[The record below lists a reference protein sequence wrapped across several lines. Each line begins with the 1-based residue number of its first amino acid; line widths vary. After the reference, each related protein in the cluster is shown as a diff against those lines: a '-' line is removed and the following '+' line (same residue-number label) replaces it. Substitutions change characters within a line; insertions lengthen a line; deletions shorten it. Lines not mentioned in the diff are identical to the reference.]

1 MKLRHKIANMQ
12 TWEVPVATQARTNG
26 SWPSLSQF
34 DPYFALTCETMF
46 TKGKRVQFQ
55 IVQCQLQSETVLSY
69 HYED

>member
-12 TWEVPVATQARTNG
+12 TWEVPVATQMDLD
-26 SWPSLSQF
+26 PLSQF